1 MTQTKREPFNAGD
14 FSSRK
19 LMELVS
25 GERDGDR
32 LTLDQ
37 EALDAVVSE
46 LASRRHYLRELRD
59 RGLLAP
65 ARPRALSF
73 QKILTAPLG
82 RRRRVPETNPGHSG
96 GHAAAGAPDLCPR
109 RHRESR
115 ANVGP
120 GEHCMAN
127 CLAPQRRALHWQ
139 CSSVTT
145 AAWPDSTQASGS
157 RTVHSLT
164 R

>member
-1 MTQTKREPFNAGD
+1 MTYSKSRPGTEAIQAVTARLENLHRQVAGEENNMTQTKREPFNAGD

-32 LTLDQ
+32 LMLDQ

-65 ARPRALSF
+65 RAS
-73 QKILTAPLG
+73 
-82 RRRRVPETNPGHSG
+82 
-96 GHAAAGAPDLCPR
+96 
-109 RHRESR
+109 
-115 ANVGP
+115 
-120 GEHCMAN
+120 
-127 CLAPQRRALHWQ
+127 
-139 CSSVTT
+139 
-145 AAWPDSTQASGS
+145 
-157 RTVHSLT
+157 
-164 R
+164 